1 MNLNSPG
8 GPVPDRPAGISVG
21 THKRKEVLGMRDKT
35 AVKARKGLPVWAVA
49 LISAGA
55 AVLVVIGVAAALL
68 GREGIALM
76 GSWVLARWAFVE
88 EDADLGSA
96 ANGAMYGLVSGLGD
110 RWSYYVDP
118 ESYTALQDRRANRY
132 LGIGVTVDYTDER
145 GLTVRLVNAGGPAE
159 KAGIKEG
166 ELIVAVDG
174 HDLSGDA
181 RYDGT
186 ALIAGERGQVRKL
199 TLLDRTGVRR
209 EVEVKLDY
217 IAREV
222 VSGRLLENGM
232 GLVTIVNF
240 NTNAA
245 EGLKETVGSLVE
257 QGARALIFDVR
268 NNGGGYINELTRMLD
283 FLLPEGEVFRSDPR
297 WGLSSV
303 KHSDEGCIALPMGVL
318 VNSESYSAAELFAAQ
333 LRESIG
339 APIVGE
345 LTSGKG
351 YSQNTFRLAN
361 GGALGLSTARYCT
374 GSGVSLIG
382 TGITPDAEVT
392 LNEEQAARLSAGVLE
407 PEEDPQLQALIEL
420 MDRT

>member
-1 MNLNSPG
+1 
-8 GPVPDRPAGISVG
+8 
-21 THKRKEVLGMRDKT
+21 MREKT
-35 AVKARKGLPVWAVA
+35 AVRARRGLPVWAVA
-49 LISAGA
+49 LISAVA
-55 AVLVVIGVAAALL
+55 AVLVVLGVAAALL
-68 GREGIALM
+68 GREGVALM
-76 GSWVLARWAFVE
+76 EGWVLARWAFVE
-88 EDADLGSA
+88 EDADLGGAADSA
-96 ANGAMYGLVSGLGD
+96 MRGLVSGLGD

-118 ESYTALQDRRANRY
+118 ESYTALEDRRANRY

-145 GLTVRLVNAGGPAE
+145 GLTVLLVNAGGPAE
-159 KAGIKEG
+159 KAGVREG

-174 HDLSGDA
+174 HDLSGDE
-181 RYDGT
+181 RYNGT
-186 ALIAGERGQVRKL
+186 ELIAGERGQVRRL
-199 TLLDRTGVRR
+199 TLLDQAGTRR
-209 EVEVKLDY
+209 EVEVTLDY

-245 EGLKETVGSLVE
+245 KGLEETVEELVA

-268 NNGGGYINELTRMLD
+268 NNGGGYISELTRMLD
-283 FLLPEGEVFRSDPR
+283 YLLPEGEVFRSDPR

-303 KHSDEGCIALPMGVL
+303 RHSDEACVALPMGVL

-333 LRESIG
+333 LRESAG
-339 APIVGE
+339 APIAGE

-382 TGITPDAEVT
+382 TGLTPDAEVT
-392 LNEEQAARLSAGVLE
+392 LDEEQAARLSAGVLE
-407 PEEDPQLQALIEL
+407 PEEDPQLRALIALLEG
-420 MDRT
+420 T